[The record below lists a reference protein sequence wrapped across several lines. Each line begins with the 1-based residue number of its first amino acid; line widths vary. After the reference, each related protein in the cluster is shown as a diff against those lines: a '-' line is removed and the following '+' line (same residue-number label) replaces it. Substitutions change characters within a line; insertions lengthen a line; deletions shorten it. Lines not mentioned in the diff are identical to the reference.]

1 MSSLRILF
9 VDDELGPGD
18 SSPSGSYMWYYTTAC
33 REDGFDVLEKTGI
46 DDALGTLRGCEPIDL
61 IVIDALMPLGD
72 ESLPEVQD
80 AFEAGYLLARTL
92 SKELPDLPAI
102 ILTNANAVAPIQK
115 LRKLPN
121 IKRILFKADTPPHS
135 LVGEIRDVLEVKRRD
150 SPESDSVPHWKSLI
164 HGRKLAAFEKFLS
177 QPDELSPA
185 EFLLL
190 SDSNHALIQTLI
202 SSVPLREGRTS
213 PWATYTNQQLVTAVP
228 RQEEP
233 KAKGDI
239 LEELMLRL
247 FRSIEGFEVKT
258 RVHTETEEIDVFI
271 LNGSVD
277 APWRDMGP
285 ALVGECKNWSVKC
298 GTPEYDHFESKVR
311 NRHGQ
316 CKCGFFISWNGFT
329 STFTEQRLR
338 SSREG
343 FLIVQVHGKHI
354 EEAVIRDTFSVMLK
368 QLWED
373 SVNT

>member
-9 VDDELGPGD
+9 VDDEFGPDD
-18 SSPSGSYMWYYTTAC
+18 SGPSGSYMWYYTTAC
-33 REDGFDVLEKTGI
+33 REDGFAVFEQTGI
-46 DDALGTLRGCEPIDL
+46 EDALAMLRDSDPIDL

-72 ESLPEVQD
+72 ESIPEVQS
-80 AFEAGYLLARTL
+80 AFEAGYLLAKTL
-92 SKELPDLPAI
+92 SKEFPELPAM

-115 LRKLPN
+115 LRKLSN
-121 IKRILFKADTPPHS
+121 VKKILFKAYTPPYS
-135 LVGEIRDVLEVKRRD
+135 LVEEIRDVLKIEKRD
-150 SPESDSVPHWKSLI
+150 SRTSDKAPHWKSLI

-177 QPDELSPA
+177 QPDELTPA

-202 SSVPLREGRTS
+202 SSVPPPKGKS
-213 PWATYTNQQLVTAVP
+213 APWATYTNQQLVTAVP
-228 RQEEP
+228 RQDES
-233 KAKGDI
+233 KAKGEV

-247 FRSIEGFEVKT
+247 FRSIDGFEVKT
-258 RVHTETEEIDVFI
+258 RVHTQTEEIDVFI
-271 LNGSVD
+271 LNGSGD

-285 ALVGECKNWSVKC
+285 ALVGECKNWSGKC
-298 GTPEYDHFESKVR
+298 GTPEYDHFEGKVR

-354 EEAVIRDTFSVMLK
+354 EEAVIHDTFGVVLK
-368 QLWED
+368 RLWEE